1 MGNCFALEFFCL
13 GVFFRVWVSVK
24 NLQLPIFLRQTWRR
38 QTRIARFPVRSREGT
53 EEGQRW
59 LPDALAQLWGNPRGP
74 LVRPLPLLSMLAY
87 ESGAH
92 VGRLRPEVPRILECQ
107 GWECTLL
114 GPPVVQERKR
124 EGTTEVTRSPT
135 LQSPHREPIASLCS
149 AGDRESQPPAAITPK
164 AGCDLTAHL
173 SGVC

>member
-74 LVRPLPLLSMLAY
+74 LVRPLPLLSMLAMKAELMWEGSAQKCP
-87 ESGAH
+87 ESWNARAGSAPCSAH
-92 VGRLRPEVPRILECQ
+92 LLYRKGRGKGLLRSHAPPHCRVPTESRLHHCV
-107 GWECTLL
+107 LL
-114 GPPVVQERKR
+114 GTER
-124 EGTTEVTRSPT
+124 
-135 LQSPHREPIASLCS
+135 AS
-149 AGDRESQPPAAITPK
+149 
-164 AGCDLTAHL
+164 HL
-173 SGVC
+173 LPSLRKQAVI

>member
-13 GVFFRVWVSVK
+13 GVFFRVWVSIK

-59 LPDALAQLWGNPRGP
+59 LPDAPAQLWGNSQGP

-87 ESGAH
+87 GSGAH
-92 VGRLRPEVPRILECQ
+92 VGRLRPEVPGILEHQ

-114 GPPVVQERKR
+114 GPPAVQERKR
-124 EGTTEVTRSPT
+124 EGTTCGHTLPHAAESPPRANCIIVFCWG
-135 LQSPHREPIASLCS
+135 QREPATCCHHSENGL
-149 AGDRESQPPAAITPK
+149 
-164 AGCDLTAHL
+164 
-173 SGVC
+173 